1 MKLFIVIGCNY
12 YEGGDWNSIR
22 WFSSY
27 EKAEEY
33 GDKLVKD
40 RRSDFY
46 EIMEGEEG
54 VGLD

>member
-1 MKLFIVIGCNY
+1 MKVFIVMFGNC
-12 YEGGDWNSIR
+12 YEGYDCWSAR
-22 WFSSY
+22 WFLSY

-46 EIMEGEEG
+46 EIVEGEEG
-54 VGLD
+54 EQCE